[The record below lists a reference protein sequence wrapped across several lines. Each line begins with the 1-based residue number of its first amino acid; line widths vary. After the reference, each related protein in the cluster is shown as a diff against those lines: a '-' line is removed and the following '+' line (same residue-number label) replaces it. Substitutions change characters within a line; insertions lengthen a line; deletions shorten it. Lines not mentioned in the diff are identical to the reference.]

1 MVAQMSLII
10 GWLLNMALPNLSAA
24 RGCWLKYPFS
34 YTSNL
39 DWERI
44 NSGKPFQ
51 FTCNNATVKL
61 LEPNPCRQ
69 RFKIT
74 QGKALELF
82 IKQILQIICFV
93 LRAELLIYF
102 IYFFFNSLK
111 FSLMVPG
118 ITCKWIPLWFSIIS
132 GKRSVKL
139 SKSLAIWNVTQAP
152 DSSILS
158 PLRKLT
164 II

>member
-1 MVAQMSLII
+1 MVAQMNVIM
-10 GWLLNMALPNLSAA
+10 GWLLNMALLDLSAS

-39 DWERI
+39 EWERI

-51 FTCNNATVKL
+51 FTCNSATVEL
-61 LEPNPCRQ
+61 LGPNPCRH
-69 RFKIT
+69 RFKNYSRESLGVVYKT
-74 QGKALELF
+74 ATANHLL
-82 IKQILQIICFV
+82 CFKSRV
-93 LRAELLIYF
+93 AD
-102 IYFFFNSLK
+102 FFFNSLK

-118 ITCKWIPLWFSIIS
+118 ITCKWIPVWFSIIS

>member
-1 MVAQMSLII
+1 MVAQMNLTI
-10 GWLLNMALPNLSAA
+10 GWFLNMALPNLSAA
-24 RGCWLKYPFS
+24 RGCWLEYPFS
-34 YTSNL
+34 YISNL
-39 DWERI
+39 EWERI
-44 NSGKPFQ
+44 NSGKAFQ
-51 FTCNNATVKL
+51 FTCNSATVKL

-69 RFKIT
+69 KFINYSRESLGIAYKTDTANHLLCFKSRV
-74 QGKALELF
+74 AD
-82 IKQILQIICFV
+82 
-93 LRAELLIYF
+93 
-102 IYFFFNSLK
+102 FFFLNSLK
-111 FSLMVPG
+111 FSLMIPG